1 MRAWAF
7 LFLVVVISAA
17 GASHAQVPSYF
28 HAIHCDP
35 QFAAEEDWQAL
46 GSLVAAA
53 DTRGLLLTIQFSP
66 GWSTVVGSDPARATQ
81 IESWV
86 ANGHEV
92 GGHHHVL
99 THPAGWDGYSSQAA
113 DSTAAGYLGDMN
125 DWLAALTSM
134 LPSSVEIAT
143 VSSLDYDFPAGVDF
157 QTGGSASTP
166 SPFDAAS
173 VPTLKT
179 LNGLPVWNLKHAA
192 LIAGGTWQTTQM
204 QASFNVTPSDQ
215 VFGVAFHPHDYLPGN
230 HANVDSWFDFLVA
243 ADPGAS
249 RSATAGAILEAHR
262 QSLQTSVPAASAGA
276 LCIMTL
282 LLLRLGLRALR

>member
-1 MRAWAF
+1 MRAWAS
-7 LFLVVVISAA
+7 LLLAVVISAA
-17 GASHAQVPSYF
+17 GASHAQVPTYF

-46 GSLVAAA
+46 KSLVAAA
-53 DTRGLLLTIQFSP
+53 DARGLVLTIQFNP
-66 GWSTVVGSDPARATQ
+66 AWSTVVESVPARATQ
-81 IESWV
+81 IQSWV
-86 ANGHEV
+86 AGGHEI

-99 THPAGWDGYSSQAA
+99 THPGGWDGYSSEPA

-134 LPSSVEIAT
+134 LPSSLEIAT

-179 LNGLPVWNLKHAA
+179 LNGLSVWNLKHAA
-192 LIAGGTWQTTQM
+192 LIAGGVWQTTQM

-230 HANVDSWFDFLVA
+230 HANVDIWFDFLVA

-249 RSATAGAILEAHR
+249 RSATAGAILETHR
-262 QSLQTSVPAASAGA
+262 QSLLTPVPAASAGA
-276 LCIMTL
+276 LCIMIL
-282 LLLRLGLRALR
+282 LLLGVALPALR